1 MIYGVPTLMEYSDID
16 VLTCFCAE
24 HGFAFVEMNTT
35 FPWFQPDRI
44 TTDRIRLLKQKY
56 GVDFTVHLHDQV
68 NPFEFSPDMRQG
80 CLENAVWTMK
90 LARELNLPRLNMHLM
105 PGTYSTIN
113 GVKTYLYAFCEDIY
127 LGYVRAFRDLAEKE
141 LRGSDT
147 VFCIENTSGFLPFQK
162 KAIELLLESERFGL
176 TFDMGHSFRTGGKDE
191 LFLLEHRDRIRHFHI
206 HDCSEKA
213 NHLGFGEGQLDL
225 VRYLDMAKEL
235 GSTVV
240 AEVKESGALL
250 RSREY
255 LIRNS
260 LWQSA
265 ETLAPAHD
273 QTDREAT
280 K

>member
-1 MIYGVPTLMEYSDID
+1 MIYGIPTLMEYSDID
-16 VLTCFCAE
+16 VLTRFCAE
-24 HGFAFVEMNTT
+24 HHFGFVEMNMT

-44 TTDRIRLLKQKY
+44 TPDMIRLLKRKY

-80 CLENAVWTMK
+80 CLENTVWAMH
-90 LARELNLPRLNMHLM
+90 LARELNLSRLNMHLM

-113 GVKTYLYAFCEDIY
+113 GVKTYLYANCEDIY
-127 LGYVRAFRDLAEKE
+127 LGHVRAFRDLAEQE

-191 LFLLEHRDRIRHFHI
+191 RFLLEHKDRICHFHI

-225 VRYLDMAKEL
+225 VRYLNMAKEL

-240 AEVKESGALL
+240 AEVKESRALL
-250 RSREY
+250 RSKEY
-255 LIRNS
+255 LIKNS
-260 LWQSA
+260 LWYSA
-265 ETLAPAHD
+265 EMPVPAHD
-273 QTDREAT
+273 RSGRGAA